1 MSEGVATYISER
13 GVKSVGEAAALADD
27 YFLIQTSR
35 NGAGP
40 YEARASRQFED
51 KSSRVSGDSEK
62 VCNYCHKR
70 GHWKNDCYALKS
82 RPKQAFPRANPVMC
96 AASVTDQELAGIT
109 GEGNSEL
116 KSYLPFI
123 TEGVV
128 SLVGSKEQVR
138 IKILRDTGAFDSFIA
153 AATLPFSNDTFLGSS
168 VPVVGMGLKVLNVP
182 QHKMM
187 LHCDLFQGEVSVG
200 VRPAL
205 PMDGVAMI
213 LGNDIAGDK
222 VWADVSPPARV
233 TVTPLVCSKPDESE
247 VHFPDVFRA
256 CAVTRSKRVDGDHS
270 ESVASSPRLL
280 LPVVPWSV
288 SHDELMHEQK
298 VDSTLKS
305 CMGGVCSPEEV
316 RNRSCCYFLHN
327 NVLMRKW
334 TPQFEGFIG
343 DPIYQVVVPLKYR
356 NIVLQISHD
365 QSGHMGVRKTYDRV
379 LLYFFWP
386 RLKRD
391 VAAYSKSCHTCQLTS
406 KPNQVLKAV
415 PLCPIPAISQPFEHL
430 IIDCVGP
437 LPPSKS
443 GSRYLLTVMCQSTRY
458 PAAYPLRSITSKS
471 VVRALSQFISIFG
484 VPRVIQSD
492 QGSNFCSKLF
502 AQVLEQ
508 LNIVHN
514 LASAYH
520 AQSQGVLE
528 RFHQTLKS
536 MLRSLCVQMQGDWEE
551 ALPWMLLAAREVIQ
565 ESTGFSPNDLI
576 FGHKVRGP
584 LALLQDN
591 WKEAQPPSN
600 LLDFVNG
607 FRYRLYMS
615 QEVAKKNL
623 ARAQAKM
630 KERYDCRTERRE
642 FLPGDQVLALLPI
655 VTSPW
660 QARFSGPFSVLKK
673 LSDQNY
679 LISTPARRTKARLC
693 HVNLLKPYVSRAS
706 FGSEGEVELSEAR
719 PVCLAMPSSS
729 VVLEVE
735 DLTGPDEVMFSGR
748 LRNKEA
754 LDKLESVLGHL
765 ESGQRVQL
773 VKLIRSFSCLFGDTP
788 SRTTLLKH
796 DIDVGG
802 AKPIRQRF
810 YRVHPEKRKNLEDE
824 IRYMLH
830 NGIAVPSDSS
840 WASPCLLVPKP
851 DNTPRFCTDFRKVNA
866 VTKPDSFPLP
876 RMEDCVDQVG
886 GAKFVTKLDL
896 LKGYWQV
903 PLTDRAR
910 EIASFITPGGLY
922 SYNVMAFGLR
932 NAPATFQRLMNLV
945 VRDLEG
951 CAVYLDDV
959 VVYADNWE
967 QHLGRVQALFMRLA
981 HASLTVNLAKC
992 EFARATVVYLGRVVG
1007 QGSVRPV
1014 RAKVC
1019 AIDDIPT
1026 PTTKKELMRFLGM
1039 VGYYR
1044 CFCRNFSTVVAPLTD
1059 LLKGKTKYVWSPV
1072 CQQSFERVKALISN
1086 APVLVAPRWDREFCL
1101 EVDASMVGAGA
1112 VLLQK
1117 DDEGINKPVCF
1128 FSRKFN
1134 CHQRNYSVIEKETL
1148 ALILAL
1154 QHFSVYLGSGP
1165 VVVFSDHNPLTFLST
1180 LQTPNQRLMRWALH
1194 LQSYT
1199 LDIRH
1204 IKGRDN
1210 VVADALSRS
1219 PMCWVRYAA

>member
-1 MSEGVATYISER
+1 
-13 GVKSVGEAAALADD
+13 
-27 YFLIQTSR
+27 
-35 NGAGP
+35 
-40 YEARASRQFED
+40 
-51 KSSRVSGDSEK
+51 
-62 VCNYCHKR
+62 
-70 GHWKNDCYALKS
+70 
-82 RPKQAFPRANPVMC
+82 
-96 AASVTDQELAGIT
+96 
-109 GEGNSEL
+109 
-116 KSYLPFI
+116 
-123 TEGVV
+123 
-128 SLVGSKEQVR
+128 
-138 IKILRDTGAFDSFIA
+138 
-153 AATLPFSNDTFLGSS
+153 
-168 VPVVGMGLKVLNVP
+168 
-182 QHKMM
+182 MM

-205 PMDGVAMI
+205 PVDGVAMI

-222 VWADVSPPARV
+222 VWADVSPPAKV
-233 TVTPLVCSKPDESE
+233 MWTPQVCSKPDESE
-247 VHFPDVFRA
+247 VQFPDVFSA
-256 CAVTRSKRVDGDHS
+256 CAVTRSKRLDNDYS
-270 ESVASSPRLL
+270 EGVASSPHLL

-288 SHDELMHEQK
+288 SHDELMQEQRA
-298 VDSTLKS
+298 DSTLKP
-305 CMGGVCSPEEV
+305 CVDGVCSPVEV
-316 RNRSCCYFLHN
+316 RNLSRCYFLHDN
-327 NVLMRKW
+327 ILMRKW
-334 TPQFEGFIG
+334 MPQFEGFVG
-343 DPIYQVVVPLKYR
+343 DPIYQVVVPLTYR
-356 NIVLQISHD
+356 DIVLQISHD

-379 LLYFFWP
+379 LRYFFWP
-386 RLKRD
+386 GLKKD
-391 VAAYSKSCHTCQLTS
+391 VSAYIKSCHTCQLTS
-406 KPNQVLKAV
+406 KPNQVLKPV

-430 IIDCVGP
+430 LIDCVGP

-443 GSRYLLTVMCQSTRY
+443 GARYLLTVMCQSTRY
-458 PAAYPLRSITSKS
+458 PAAYPLRSITAKS

-484 VPRVIQSD
+484 VPRIIQSD

-502 AQVLEQ
+502 AQVLKQ

-514 LASAYH
+514 FSSAYH

-576 FGHKVRGP
+576 FSHKVRGP
-584 LALLQDN
+584 LALFQDN
-591 WKEAQPPSN
+591 WKEAQPPTN

-615 QEVAKKNL
+615 QEVARKNL
-623 ARAQAKM
+623 ARTQTKM
-630 KERYDCRTERRE
+630 KKRYDGQTEHRE

-655 VTSPW
+655 ITSPW
-660 QARFSGPFSVLKK
+660 QAKFSGPFSVLKK

-679 LISTPARRTKARLC
+679 LVSTPARRTKARLC
-693 HVNLLKPYVSRAS
+693 HVNLLKPYVSRES
-706 FGSEGEVELSEAR
+706 FGSGGELKLSETHS
-719 PVCLAMPSSS
+719 VCLARSSSS
-729 VVLEVE
+729 VVGEVE
-735 DLTGPDEVMFSGR
+735 DLAEPDEVMMCGR
-748 LRNKEA
+748 LKNTEA
-754 LDKLESVLGHL
+754 LDQLESVLGHL
-765 ESGQRVQL
+765 ELCQQAQL
-773 VKLIRSFSCLFGDTP
+773 VKLIRSFPCLFGDTP
-788 SRTTLLKH
+788 SRTTLVEH
-796 DIDVGG
+796 DIDVGE

-810 YRVHPEKRKNLEDE
+810 YRVHPEKRKNLEAE
-824 IRYMLH
+824 IKYMVH
-830 NGIAVPSDSS
+830 NKIAVPSDSS
-840 WASPCLLVPKP
+840 WASPCLLVPKS
-851 DNTPRFCTDFRKVNA
+851 DNTSRFCTDFRKVNA

-903 PLTDRAR
+903 PLTERAR

-922 SYNVMAFGLR
+922 SYNVMPFGLR

-959 VVYADNWE
+959 VVYADCWE
-967 QHLGRVQALFMRLA
+967 QHLERVKALFVRLA
-981 HASLTVNLAKC
+981 QARLTVNLAKC
-992 EFARATVVYLGRVVG
+992 EFAKATVVYLGRVVG

-1019 AIDDIPT
+1019 AIDDFPS

-1059 LLKGKTKYVWSPV
+1059 LLRGKAKYVWSLV

-1086 APVLVAPRWDREFCL
+1086 APVLVAPRWDREFHL

-1117 DDEGINKPVCF
+1117 DDGGVNKPVCF
-1128 FSRKFN
+1128 FSKKFN
-1134 CHQRNYSVIEKETL
+1134 RHQLNYSVIEKETL
-1148 ALILAL
+1148 ALIWAL

-1219 PMCWVRYAA
+1219 PMC